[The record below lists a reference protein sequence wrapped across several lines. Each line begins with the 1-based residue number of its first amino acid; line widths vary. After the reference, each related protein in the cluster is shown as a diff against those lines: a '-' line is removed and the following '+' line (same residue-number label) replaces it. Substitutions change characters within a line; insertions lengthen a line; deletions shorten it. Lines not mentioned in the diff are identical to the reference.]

1 MRKYH
6 KLNIINVNSRALI
19 ETFNI
24 IVIELITSCILFL
37 GILKVSVKGQT
48 HMDGEG
54 AAHVLETCPRVKK
67 FHYYNL

>member
-6 KLNIINVNSRALI
+6 KLNIINVDSWALI
-19 ETFNI
+19 EAFNI
-24 IVIELITSCILFL
+24 IVIELITRCILFL

-54 AAHVLETCPRVKK
+54 TAHVLETCPRVKK